1 MPVTGKS
8 DGWTRIAW
16 IKKNNSDGMPTM
28 KRLLTTLSALLLIAA
43 VSPLFAQ
50 QEDTPAAP
58 AEDVPAQPAEDPPA
72 EVPDTEEDAEDVEP
86 MEIEDGEVELLE
98 VRPAQLGVQRA
109 VVVRGAVQLGG
120 GRVGGGI
127 ARQFNDELAG
137 LDELVLGAVSDGVTN
152 DANPTAYRFV
162 AEGPGL
168 LTVAV
173 RAKQG
178 DDMTI
183 EIFDANG
190 VQLGRCD
197 IDFGGDTGAEHL
209 AVPIAE
215 AGAYRVVVDPLG
227 NGGPYWVGASWLM
240 FEELEAMAPSRPDD
254 ALEITPNQA
263 AQDITLAAD
272 GPAEQWLTYTAPAE
286 GLLVFSTTA
295 ERGDLVLEAYMDGRF
310 DNAYQYSDQDRGG
323 NGARERL
330 LLDLAEG
337 QVIYIKARSLS
348 SGRDIEFSARSQFI
362 DTSE

>member
-1 MPVTGKS
+1 
-8 DGWTRIAW
+8 
-16 IKKNNSDGMPTM
+16 M
-28 KRLLTTLSALLLIAA
+28 KRILTTLAALLLIAA

-58 AEDVPAQPAEDPPA
+58 AEDVPAQPAEAPPA
-72 EVPDTEEDAEDVEP
+72 EEPDTEEDADDVEL
-86 MEIEDGEVELLE
+86 MEIEEGEVELLE
-98 VRPAQLGVQRA
+98 VRPAELGVQRA

-127 ARQFNDELAG
+127 ARQFSDDLAG
-137 LDELVLGAVSDGVTN
+137 LEELVLGAVSDGVTN

-183 EIFDANG
+183 EIFDVNG

-254 ALEITPNQA
+254 ALEVTPGE
-263 AQDITLAAD
+263 AQEVAFEAD
-272 GPAEQWLTYTAPAE
+272 GPAEQWFSYTAPAE
-286 GLLVFSTTA
+286 GLLVFSTTG
-295 ERGDLVLEAYMDGRF
+295 ERGNLVLEAYLDGQF
-310 DNAYQYSDQDRGG
+310 DNAWQYSDQNRGG
-323 NGARERL
+323 SGVRERL
-330 LLDLAEG
+330 LLDFAEG
-337 QVIYIKARSLS
+337 QMIYIKASALN
-348 SGRDIEFSARSQFI
+348 GNTDIEFSVRSQFI
-362 DTSE
+362 DTPE